1 MITSTWSLCPASARL
16 RAAAEAQWTW
26 EVPIPSLSDLL
37 QKWRAELA
45 GWAIPEDIASAVTES
60 PWVLPRD
67 VFARRADRL
76 RQAPAGPSYDRE
88 RAVLD
93 QPGSVLDVGAG
104 AGAACLPLASQTTAL
119 TAVDSDDGML
129 ARLDSRARA
138 ASLEPR
144 LLTGC
149 WPDVGSQ
156 AGPADLVTCHHVLYN
171 VPDLVPFIEALTRHA
186 RRQVVVELTAAH
198 PLISLNPLW
207 LLFHGL
213 SRPEGPTATDVLA
226 ILDAIGL
233 RAGHTEWNRPAQ
245 ADYATGSEL
254 VDTTRRRLCLPPERA
269 SDVET
274 ALREAGHLG
283 QPRDLGTSG
292 RSVVTIWWEGS
303 A

>member
-1 MITSTWSLCPASARL
+1 MA
-16 RAAAEAQWTW
+16 
-26 EVPIPSLSDLL
+26 SLSDLL
-37 QKWRAELA
+37 QKWRDDLA
-45 GWAIPEDIASAVTES
+45 GWAIPEQITSAVTES

-76 RQAPAGPSYDRE
+76 QQAPGGASYDHE

-93 QPGSVLDVGAG
+93 PPGSVLDVGAG
-104 AGAACLPLASQTTAL
+104 AGAACLPLASRTTAL
-119 TAVDSDDGML
+119 TAVDTDDGML
-129 ARLDSRARA
+129 ARLAGRARGA
-138 ASLEPR
+138 GLEPR
-144 LLTGC
+144 LLAGG
-149 WPDVGSQ
+149 WPGVASQ
-156 AGPADLVTCHHVLYN
+156 AAPADLVTCHNVLYN
-171 VPDLVPFIEALTRHA
+171 VPGLAPFIEALTGHS

-213 SRPEGPTATDVLA
+213 KRPEGPAAADVLA
-226 ILDAIGL
+226 ILDAMGL
-233 RAGHTEWNRPAQ
+233 RARHTEWNRPAQ

-254 VDTTRRRLCLPPERA
+254 VEITRRRLCLPPERA

-283 QPRDLGTSG
+283 APPDLGTSG
-292 RSVVTIWWEGS
+292 RSMVTIWWEGS

>member
-1 MITSTWSLCPASARL
+1 MP
-16 RAAAEAQWTW
+16 
-26 EVPIPSLSDLL
+26 PLSGLL
-37 QKWRAELA
+37 DKWRDDLA
-45 GWAIPEDIASAVTES
+45 GWAIPGHITSAVTES
-60 PWVLPRD
+60 PWVLPRE

-76 RQAPAGPSYDRE
+76 SREPGGASYDRE
-88 RAVLD
+88 RAALD
-93 QPGSVLDVGAG
+93 PPGSVLDVGAG
-104 AGAACLPLASQTTAL
+104 AGAACLPLASRTTAL
-119 TAVDSDDGML
+119 TAVDTDDAML
-129 ARLDSRARA
+129 ARLAGRAREA
-138 ASLEPR
+138 GLEAR
-144 LLTGC
+144 LLPGR
-149 WPDVGSQ
+149 WPDVADQ
-156 AGPADLVTCHHVLYN
+156 AGPADLVTCHNVLYN
-171 VPDLVPFIEALTRHA
+171 VPDLVPFIEALTGHS

-213 SRPEGPTATDVLA
+213 ERPEGPAADDVLA
-226 ILDAIGL
+226 ILDAMSL
-233 RAGHTEWNRPAQ
+233 RAGHTKWNRPAQ

-254 VDTTRRRLCLPPERA
+254 VETTRRRLCLPPERA

>member
-1 MITSTWSLCPASARL
+1 
-16 RAAAEAQWTW
+16 
-26 EVPIPSLSDLL
+26 
-37 QKWRAELA
+37 
-45 GWAIPEDIASAVTES
+45 VTES

-88 RAVLD
+88 RATLD
-93 QPGSVLDVGAG
+93 PPGSVLDVGAG
-104 AGAACLPLASQTTAL
+104 AGAACLPLAIQTTAL
-119 TAVDSDDGML
+119 TAVDTDEGML

-138 ASLEPR
+138 AGLEPR
-144 LLTGC
+144 LLTGR
-149 WPDVGSQ
+149 WPDVAGQ
-156 AGPADLVTCHHVLYN
+156 AAPADLVTCHHVLYN
-171 VPDLVPFIEALTRHA
+171 VPDLVPFVEALARHA
-186 RRQVVVELTAAH
+186 RRQVVVELTSAH

-207 LLFHGL
+207 LQFHGL

-226 ILDAIGL
+226 ILDAMGL
-233 RAGHTEWNRPAQ
+233 QAGHTEWNRPAQ

-269 SDVET
+269 GDVET